1 MRLSAGRMV
10 FFFFLV
16 LMNMQAAQA
25 REVVL
30 ASDPWQPHYGPDLVN
45 QGYIVEVAR
54 EAFSRAGHNLKVEF
68 VPWGRAYKLAKKGIY
83 DGLLGAF
90 LTQERT
96 ELFEYS
102 QSVGQSRIT
111 IFWNKEDNYD
121 FNRLAELK
129 GLKIGVVKG
138 YHYFDEF
145 NQAEYLIKMETYHSA
160 ENVDLLLKD
169 RIDMLIG
176 AKEVVDYVLRS
187 RFPESMNTLT
197 SLEVPLKINELY
209 IPISKSVAD
218 HSQLVLEFN
227 QALSEMKLDGSYAK
241 IVTKHNQEYRP

>member
-1 MRLSAGRMV
+1 MRLRVARVALCFLLV
-10 FFFFLV
+10 F
-16 LMNMQAAQA
+16 MNVQVTLA
-25 REVVL
+25 RDVVL

-45 QGYIVEVAR
+45 QGYVVEVAR

-68 VPWGRAYKLAKKGIY
+68 VPWGRAYKLARKGVY

-96 ELFEYS
+96 EIFEYS
-102 QSVGQSRIT
+102 QSIGQSRIT
-111 IFWNKEDNYD
+111 IFWNKEDK
-121 FNRLAELK
+121 FEFSRLSELK

-145 NQAEYLIKMETYHSA
+145 NQANYLIKMETYHSA

-176 AKEVVDYVLRS
+176 SQEVVEYVLRS
-187 RFPESMNTLT
+187 RFPDSINKLT
-197 SLEVPLKINELY
+197 SLKVPLKVNELY

-218 HSQLVLEFN
+218 HSQLVAEFN
-227 QALSEMKLDGSYAK
+227 QALAEMKLDGTYAE
-241 IVTKHNQEYRP
+241 IVTKHNKEYRP